1 MRSVLRV
8 GVLRDLDETQLARAA
23 DAAVFV
29 SFTAGEQIIA
39 RAEIGETFYVIERG
53 SVVCK
58 RQPGGQRD
66 SLLSAGDFFGE
77 RSLLKREPRS
87 CDVFASTDVVLAAI
101 HRDDFE
107 AILGPIADVLEH
119 NVGMRLLHCVPLLAD
134 LDADARVAV
143 FKKLRLISFR
153 PGATIVARGA
163 ATTHLFIIKSGVV
176 EVPDVRAATDALPD
190 AEADALRER
199 VTEWRRARYG
209 STVDDD
215 VAAASGEHEG
225 VTLVEGQTIGE
236 LEVEVNAASPLTF
249 VARTAVEAFVL
260 DGQTFALH
268 IAPLLFA
275 ARALAHERATGAV
288 GTRGAGSDLSAK
300 AGGASASASA
310 RSTEPSS
317 LPVATD
323 SFGNTEGGPGGE
335 GEDEPSVEDAGPRP
349 LPPPRPRLGLPLHEF
364 ELRTT
369 VGTGSFGR
377 VRMVL
382 HRPSACVFALK
393 MLQKTQVVLH
403 KQQVNI
409 VNERELLMR
418 LSHPFII
425 KLYDTF
431 RASYATTL
439 TLTHTDKHT
448 HTLTAHPPP
457 FR

>member
-1 MRSVLRV
+1 MRGVLRV
-8 GVLRDLDETQLARAA
+8 GVLRDLDEAQLARAA

-29 SFTAGEQIIA
+29 SFSAGEQIIA
-39 RAEIGETFYVIERG
+39 RGEIGETFYVIERG

-77 RSLLKREPRS
+77 RSLLKREPRA

-134 LDADARVAV
+134 LDADARAAV
-143 FKKLRLISFR
+143 FKKLRLLSFR
-153 PGATIVARGA
+153 PGATMVARGA
-163 ATTHLFIIKSGVV
+163 ATTHLLIIKSGVV
-176 EVPDVRAATDALPD
+176 EVPDVRAAADALPSQ
-190 AEADALRER
+190 EAAALRER
-199 VTEWRRARYG
+199 VAGWRARRG
-209 STVDDD
+209 SFGDD
-215 VAAASGEHEG
+215 AAVASGEHG

-268 IAPLLFA
+268 VAPLLN
-275 ARALAHERATGAV
+275 AHERAGEGGG
-288 GTRGAGSDLSAK
+288 GTARGAGAELSPK
-300 AGGASASASA
+300 AGGGAGGSA
-310 RSTEPSS
+310 RSAEPQALPFAADS
-317 LPVATD
+317 LGA
-323 SFGNTEGGPGGE
+323 GEEEGVGG
-335 GEDEPSVEDAGPRP
+335 GADEPSVEDAGPRP
-349 LPPPRPRLGLPLHEF
+349 LPPPRARLGLPLAEF

-377 VRMVL
+377 VRLVL

-393 MLQKTQVVLH
+393 MLQKTQVVVH

-418 LSHPFII
+418 LAHPFII

-431 RASYATTL
+431 RAWRRRARR
-439 TLTHTDKHT
+439 D
-448 HTLTAHPPP
+448 
-457 FR
+457 